1 MNKIPSVQWCGGLRM
16 LLVIIGMATSLTAQD
31 QWPAAITPHRHE
43 DTLFAATPTKF
54 IRGWN
59 FGLPVRHTSNAMQTN
74 MKHFSFT
81 DMLITG
87 DSTALTTQGHD
98 LLNESPDS
106 ASTAGFTMY
115 LVPSF
120 RFRYIMPIPN
130 IDPIDP
136 DTNFHLSS
144 DSYNA
149 ADVAIG
155 FRYEPEMDAHD
166 TTDVFTPD
174 AAASPG
180 AAFGFRTRFSA
191 DTTVGHRRLIRAAS
205 HTGAENVLSNVWPQD
220 QLHGRF
226 LGDPTTA
233 TNDVENTKQM
243 MIVVNLRRGDG
254 APDDN
259 TGNQN
264 ETVLTIRLPY
274 KLGNNGTTAN
284 NIRFTRVPDGTATP
298 VQLNSVDASYGL
310 TLDRVAPTGNDREFR
325 ITRRM
330 IPSATAGTR
339 DINLVAT
346 FDCDNGGSHNPFFKT
361 GLGSHVDG
369 PDSNRITSTD
379 IEVEYNPTIDVAVDF
394 IGVRTTQAHR
404 WLCGWYQEAIRV
416 AHDTALYNLRK
427 FDSLTGRHYKIHR
440 IYGRNE
446 ASPQFWEGLRHYSL
460 SENHN
465 VISEVAIEWPKRF
478 KHHTE
483 IDRLWQGNTAK
494 FGASTYSPAIWQG
507 NTNGRHDSVAYP
519 WHGYAC
525 GYDRQINGSGLAW
538 DKDPFVVGWFR
549 ADYDVYSADRIIS
562 GTPSKFN
569 CDLPLPSTVIDG
581 LVGKLDGLSPNGN
594 NSPLAALETT
604 LTHQK
609 FHGGF
614 LFDSTMWYA
623 NIWTDVKVKKIAAT
637 SRFMWGGDARPKT
650 AEEIRMQMWNQVVLG
665 TKGLVVYYGPSELRR
680 RVLQT
685 YTENRDF
692 QLGLTYSME
701 ANQFDTAGAMAT
713 LQSTYTNASNELGY
727 DFIPTT
733 TAPDSLGL
741 SNLLLNATLAHDP
754 AFFADSQRVATNR
767 LYLGLRSTRME
778 AARIMTQIQTVEDS
792 LIHLHM
798 LAWKAVGFRSWVA
811 GDSTLMAGYMS
822 LDTAHQF
829 VRPVNRMN
837 AQGYPAKEDNDSMF
851 YDITL
856 HSKDG
861 LDADSIFYVGALN
874 RRTNPRVRSVYPV
887 TTSDPRDSILFF
899 TGEEW
904 RDSVRTGNWHRMSQ
918 LGSRLIRIPFNY
930 TRKTDAAYN
939 LRIKEVSWDT
949 SVYSGPKIDTTVGGD
964 VALEIAFQPGEGKFF
979 RVEAVRASGST
990 EARGFLDH
998 SNQRKMVAYPKAV
1011 RIDTITDPNSTRK
1024 YLRTIVG
1031 DTVRYHMVY
1040 HRRPTPTTTND
1051 SGPVSVYYRRSEPV
1065 HMAKDTITGSQSAF
1079 DASLLHWESEILLSD
1094 ALRDLITTESPV
1106 DRGQLSC
1113 AYPALVVRTDSV
1125 AGSPNTMQSR
1135 VYVVYGCEY
1144 RESETA
1150 PWQVFISEAVLPA
1163 DSSHSVQGSY
1173 HTTFPPNVIARTYP
1187 PATGA
1192 TRLEDWGTPMIN
1204 ASATGNFYCWPNINS
1219 GIDFGFK
1226 LPDQVNFVATQTAS
1240 VRGRMGTAATHPSLN
1255 TYSRLYLGEEDAA
1268 LVWQEGDSASPSIGK
1283 CIFYTRLFHATTYP
1297 HAPRFDLNAG
1307 GAANRQLITTIPLV
1321 DGAGDP
1327 NNRIAL
1333 LTDENVVMDDAN
1345 VRANHAYPVVYR
1357 HLSDW
1362 EAVSTDSL
1370 YTLRPVNNKADR
1382 IYWQT
1387 QKYYPAVGK
1396 WRITRRPVDVHE
1408 WFVMNGTADKI
1419 WTMAPHY
1426 IFDQSNHLMGP
1437 DVAQGTQWGDPSS
1450 NPANPAPWYADSTVV
1465 LNFWSDTSTSS
1476 STPRLWHMQY
1486 GWNYYGQNV
1495 DHDRADLVTA
1505 GWMKNLMENG
1515 RYPHLAARHSYMQGK
1530 EWMRNRRIFEA
1541 TGATRTNFNMSPNIM
1556 QSSQYFYKEAT
1567 NASQPMAIR
1576 YGGFRGGN
1584 NAALLGPIIRHE
1596 TSEMIP
1602 MTGEDRGPNDQRDQA
1617 DQHKLVSS
1625 WMEVP
1630 AVSDVS
1636 LLSMSEGTD
1645 RTANLYV
1652 ERESTGELLEVE
1664 PSQTTQVGVVVP
1676 NAQNGASE
1684 ILNVSQYT
1692 MLGSENERYRFV
1704 LLAERG
1710 DVYQVEDIQLV
1721 QPDEAEAFSKTLPTK
1736 SQILDLRSMKKN
1748 SNVAVNDIV
1757 VSPSPARDQVR
1768 IVVNMRAG
1776 VDTRNTPVETSC
1788 IITDERG
1795 AQMHRVKC
1803 NSVDALTVQ
1812 VSTWPT
1818 GVYNVRVMSELPN
1831 GSQAVTAKSFM
1842 VLR

>member
-1 MNKIPSVQWCGGLRM
+1 MYKITSVQWCSGLRM

-87 DSTALTTQGHD
+87 DSTALTTPGHE
-98 LLNESPDS
+98 LLNETPD
-106 ASTAGFTMY
+106 AAGTTGFTMY
-115 LVPSF
+115 LIPSF
-120 RFRYIMPIPN
+120 RFQYSMVIPA
-130 IDPIDP
+130 IGTATDA
-136 DTNFHLSS
+136 NFHLSS

-166 TTDVFTPD
+166 TTDAFTPD
-174 AAASPG
+174 ATASPG
-180 AAFGFRTRFSA
+180 AAFGFRTRLSA
-191 DTTVGHRRLIRAAS
+191 DTTIGHRRLIRAAS
-205 HTGAENVLSNVWPQD
+205 HPGAENVLSNVWPQD

-226 LGDPTTA
+226 QGPIATA

-243 MIVVNLRRGDG
+243 MVVVNLRRGDG

-259 TGNQN
+259 TGNQD

-274 KLGNNGTTAN
+274 KLGHNGTPAN
-284 NIRFTRVPDGTATP
+284 NIRFSTVADGSSTTR
-298 VQLNSVDASYGL
+298 QLNSVDASYGL
-310 TLDRVAPTGNDREFR
+310 TLGSVAPTGNDREFR

-346 FDCDNGGSHNPFFKT
+346 FDCNNAPARNPFIKT
-361 GLGSHVDG
+361 GLGSHVD
-369 PDSNRITSTD
+369 DLDVSRITSMD
-379 IEVEYNPTIDVAVDF
+379 IEVEYNPTIDVAIDF

-404 WLCGWYQEAIRV
+404 WLCGFYQEAIRV
-416 AHDTALYNLRK
+416 AHDTAIYNLRK
-427 FDSLTGRHYKIHR
+427 FDSITSRHYKIHR

-446 ASPQFWEGLRHYSL
+446 ASPQFWEGLRHYNL
-460 SENHN
+460 SENNN
-465 VISEVAIEWPKRF
+465 VITEVAIEWPKRF
-478 KHHTE
+478 KHHTG

-494 FGASTYSPAIWQG
+494 LGAQTFTPAIWQG
-507 NTNGRHDSVAYP
+507 NSHGVPDPNDYP
-519 WHGYAC
+519 WHGYAN
-525 GYDRQINGSGLAW
+525 GYNTVTGDNHIYSNHTYVDHANPGPL
-538 DKDPFVVGWFR
+538 VNWFR
-549 ADYDVYSADRIIS
+549 VDYDVLSNNLKDTIS
-562 GTPSKFN
+562 GDVVFN
-569 CDLPLPSTVIDG
+569 CDLPLLEDSISRRIVTPEGAQVLG
-581 LVGKLDGLSPNGN
+581 LNT
-594 NSPLAALETT
+594 PLAALEGT
-604 LTHQK
+604 LTHQRH
-609 FHGGF
+609 HGSF

-623 NIWTDVKVKKIAAT
+623 NIWTDVKVKKVAAT

-665 TKGLVVYYGPSELRR
+665 TKGLIVYYGPSAWRDSILH
-680 RVLQT
+680 T
-685 YTENRDF
+685 WPENHDL
-692 QLGLTYSME
+692 QLGLTYSVK
-701 ANQFDTAGAMAT
+701 ANQFNAAGVMAT
-713 LQSTYTNASNELGY
+713 PQSTYTNASNELGY

-741 SNLLLNATLAHDP
+741 SNLLLNATMSHDP

-767 LYLGLRSTRME
+767 LYLGLKSTRME
-778 AARIMTQIQTVEDS
+778 AARIMTQIQNVEDS

-811 GDSTLMAGYMS
+811 GDSTLMADYMW

-837 AQGYPAKEDNDSMF
+837 AEGYPAKEDNDSMF

-861 LDADSIFYVGALN
+861 LDADSIFYVGVLN

-887 TTSDPRDSILFF
+887 TSGLPQDSILFF

-904 RDSVRTGNWHRMSQ
+904 RDSVRKGTWNRMAQ

-930 TRKTDAAYN
+930 TRKGDVAYN
-939 LRIKEVSWDT
+939 LRVKEVSWDT
-949 SVYSGPKIDTTVGGD
+949 SVYSGPRIDTTVGSD

-979 RVEAVRASGST
+979 RVEAVRASGAT
-990 EARGFLDH
+990 NARGFLDH

-1024 YLRTIVG
+1024 YLRTSYG

-1040 HRRPTPTTTND
+1040 HRRPTPTTSND
-1051 SGPVSVYYRRSEPV
+1051 SGPVSVFYRRSLPV
-1065 HMAKDTITGSQSAF
+1065 HMSKDTIANALSAF
-1079 DASLLHWESEILLSD
+1079 DAGTLQWEDEILISD
-1094 ALRDLITTESPV
+1094 ALTDGVTTSTPTS
-1106 DRGQLSC
+1106 RGQLSC
-1113 AYPALVVRTDSV
+1113 AYPSLVVRTDSTV
-1125 AGSPNTMQSR
+1125 STPRKMLSR
-1135 VYVVYGCEY
+1135 VYIVYGCEY

-1150 PWQVFISEAVLPA
+1150 PWQILISEAVLPA
-1163 DSSHSVQGSY
+1163 DSTRAVQTTY
-1173 HTTFPPNVIARTYP
+1173 HTGTPPNVIARTSP
-1187 PATGA
+1187 LPAG
-1192 TRLEDWGTPMIN
+1192 RLENWGTPMIN
-1204 ASATGNFYCWPNINS
+1204 ASATGNFYCWPNPSS

-1226 LPDQVNFVATQTAS
+1226 LPDQTGFVTNQQGS
-1240 VRGRMGTAATHPSLN
+1240 VHARTGTIATHPSLN
-1255 TYSRLYLGEEDAA
+1255 TYSRLYLGEEDAS
-1268 LVWQEGDSASPSIGK
+1268 LVWQEGDSTTPSVGK
-1283 CIFYTRLFHATTYP
+1283 FIFYTHLIHATTYP
-1297 HAPRFDLNAG
+1297 FAPHFDLNTG
-1307 GAANRQLITTIPLV
+1307 GAANRDLVTTIPLV
-1321 DGAGDP
+1321 DGAD
-1327 NNRIAL
+1327 NRIAL
-1333 LTDENVVMDDAN
+1333 LTDTNVVMDDAN
-1345 VRANHAYPVVYR
+1345 VRAIHAFPVVYR

-1362 EAVSTDSL
+1362 EAATSDSL
-1370 YTLRPVNNKADR
+1370 YDLRPVNNKADR

-1387 QKYYPAVGK
+1387 QKYHPAAGK
-1396 WRITRRPVDVHE
+1396 WRITRRPVDVRE
-1408 WFVMNGTADKI
+1408 WHTEFPAMHDRV

-1426 IFDQSNHLMGP
+1426 IFDQSNDLKGP

-1450 NPANPAPWYADSTVV
+1450 NPVNSAPWYADSTVV
-1465 LNFWSDTSTSS
+1465 LNFWSEASS
-1476 STPRLWHMQY
+1476 STAPNLWHMQY

-1505 GWMKNLMENG
+1505 GWMKNLKESG
-1515 RYPHLAARHSYMQGK
+1515 RFPHLAARHSYMQGK

-1541 TGATRTNFNMSPNIM
+1541 DGATRTNFNWAPNIV
-1556 QSSQYFYKEAT
+1556 QSSQYFYKDAKD
-1567 NASQPMAIR
+1567 ASQPKAIR
-1576 YGGFRGGN
+1576 YGGFRGSN

-1596 TSEMIP
+1596 TGEWIP
-1602 MTGEDRGPNDQRDQA
+1602 MTGEDRGPNDNS

-1625 WMEVP
+1625 WMDVP

-1636 LLSMSEGTD
+1636 ILSMSEGAD
-1645 RTANLYV
+1645 PAANLYV
-1652 ERESTGELLEVE
+1652 ERESTGELLEVI

-1704 LLAERG
+1704 MIAERG
-1710 DVYQVEDIQLV
+1710 DVYQVEDIQLI
-1721 QPDEAEAFSKTLPTK
+1721 QPEEAEAFSKALPAK
-1736 SQILDLRSMKKN
+1736 SQILDLRSMQK
-1748 SNVAVNDIV
+1748 STNVALNDIV

-1768 IVVNMRAG
+1768 IVVNIRA
-1776 VDTRNTPVETSC
+1776 DTDARNVPVATSC

-1795 AQMHRVKC
+1795 AQMHRTMC
-1803 NSVDALTVQ
+1803 NTVDALTVQ
-1812 VSTWPT
+1812 VGTWPV
-1818 GVYNVRVMSELPN
+1818 GVYNVRVMSQLPN
-1831 GSQAVTAKSFM
+1831 GSQSVTAKSFM
-1842 VLR
+1842 VLH